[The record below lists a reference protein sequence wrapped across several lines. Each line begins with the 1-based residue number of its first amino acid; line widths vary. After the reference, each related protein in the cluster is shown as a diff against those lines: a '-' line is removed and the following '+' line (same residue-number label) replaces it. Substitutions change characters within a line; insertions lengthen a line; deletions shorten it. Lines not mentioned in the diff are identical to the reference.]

1 MSSAYDREDREERDE
16 FRVQKRFIKG
26 PDTKARDEKLGQLNA
41 QLKQKDQ
48 QLTEVNALINKNV
61 TDPKVQ
67 AQRKELIAELGE
79 LKKTQGDLKGK
90 REVINAKVKE
100 IDGQLKRKIAEIS
113 SITSKHS
120 FKTVADI
127 DAKIAKSEDLISSG
141 ELSLVEERRLV
152 KEISSLRKV
161 RKDFGSLEVQQKS
174 IDNDKAKI
182 AELKQELTGL
192 NSREVSA
199 KFDAIQKQLDE
210 LTLSNKSVNEKRN
223 SLFDRRT
230 AIHGEKDVIYKEI
243 RAVRA
248 AYDDQYKKFKQ
259 AMAEEKKRV
268 IDEEKNLR
276 QAKAKSERKSKL
288 EKELAEAS
296 QPAFEYEIETIHTLL
311 HYFDPSYVK
320 PVKSISFNSGSLV
333 NERKGRV
340 IEQVSADEIISKEN
354 FDFIQGSNNRSKKGG
369 KKQHAKKFTL
379 EPDVI
384 ASLGDLQINLPVSKE
399 DTASTFAE
407 LKTKLDAYV
416 NSQEEVTKKNVEIAQ
431 AKIAKMEAQWAK
443 EDAEEAAKLAAEEA
457 TEEADEE

>member
-1 MSSAYDREDREERDE
+1 MSSNYDREERDE

-26 PDTKARDEKLGQLNA
+26 PDSKARDERLGQLNA
-41 QLKQKDQ
+41 QLKQKDM
-48 QLTEVNALINKNV
+48 QLTEINAQINKNV

-67 AQRKELIAELGE
+67 TQRKELIAELGE

-90 REVINAKVKE
+90 REVINAKIKE
-100 IDGQLKRKIAEIS
+100 VDGQLKRKIAEIS

-127 DAKIAKSEDLISSG
+127 DAKIAKSEDEISSG
-141 ELSLVEERRLV
+141 ALSLVEERRLV

-182 AELKQELTGL
+182 AELKQELSGL

-210 LTLSNKSVNEKRN
+210 LTLSNKSVSEKRN
-223 SLFDRRT
+223 ALFEKRNAVHAD
-230 AIHGEKDVIYKEI
+230 KDVIYKEI
-243 RAVRA
+243 RAIRA
-248 AYDDQYKKFKQ
+248 AYDEQYKKFKQ
-259 AMAEEKKRV
+259 DMVAEKQRV

-276 QAKAKSERKSKL
+276 QAKAKSERKAKL

-320 PVKSISFNSGSLV
+320 PVKTIAFNTNTLV

-340 IEQVSADEIISKEN
+340 IEQVSDDLIISKEN
-354 FDFIQGSNNRSKKGG
+354 LDFIQGTNNNKKKGG
-369 KKQHAKKFTL
+369 KKQAAKKFTL

-384 ASLGDLQINLPVSKE
+384 ASLGDLQIKLPVSKE
-399 DTASTFAE
+399 ETTATVAE
-407 LKTKLDAYV
+407 LKTKLEAYV
-416 NSQEEVTKKNVEIAQ
+416 KSQDDVTAKNVAAAK
-431 AKIAKMEAQWAK
+431 AKIAKLEEQWAK
-443 EDAEEAAKLAAEEA
+443 EDAEEAAKLEAAEKVEDAA
-457 TEEADEE
+457 TADEE